1 MSFEYRRMSSDT
13 TDCLVFY
20 LLQAPSSVLC
30 NFVPSPRHIE
40 DSDMTLVLLQLQRL
54 VPGAQ
59 VHCTRVCTG
68 DDRPCPSHGRG
79 LEISTLA
86 LLPGESAL
94 RSLVRSPLHH
104 SVGVMA
110 WHQEKYIPLHRHHI
124 LVVNRWTTQTRLRQ
138 EH

>member
-1 MSFEYRRMSSDT
+1 
-13 TDCLVFY
+13 
-20 LLQAPSSVLC
+20 
-30 NFVPSPRHIE
+30 
-40 DSDMTLVLLQLQRL
+40 MTLVLLQLQRL

-68 DDRPCPSHGRG
+68 GDRPCPSHGRG

-110 WHQEKYIPLHRHHI
+110 WHQEKYIPLHRRHI
-124 LVVNRWTTQTRLRQ
+124 VVGERSDILEVDRQTTQTRLRQ